1 MESLSSKDKL
11 LKVYGSDYNTPDGT
25 CIRDYIH
32 VTDLALAH
40 IEALLFLDSN
50 KSLIFNLATGVGY
63 SVMEVIQTIERLS
76 GKKVNYIITDRRE
89 GDPSRV
95 VSKTKF
101 NQPPL
106 NWHPQFSDLETIIKS
121 VLNVYKLKK

>member
-1 MESLSSKDKL
+1 MESSSKDKL
-11 LKVYGSDYNTPDGT
+11 LKVYGSEYNNPDEQN
-25 CIRDYIH
+25 RDYIH

-76 GKKVNYIITDRRE
+76 GKKGQLLDRRE
-89 GDPSRV
+89 GV
-95 VSKTKF
+95 V
-101 NQPPL
+101 
-106 NWHPQFSDLETIIKS
+106 E
-121 VLNVYKLKK
+121 